1 MQQPPMKKCG
11 FKGVNTMK
19 YIYAFIFSLFI
30 CATAF
35 AQSQNVTA
43 NTNGVVVRPTNFWS
57 VDASNARTGL
67 GLSWSALTNTN
78 ASNFR
83 TAIELASYVT
93 NPVIPTT
100 NGGLGSGTMSVA
112 RTNLGLGWPALTNT
126 DATNFRIAIGV
137 AGYISNSGTVVFTN
151 TNTITF
157 TNEVSF
163 TNNVLI
169 GPISGNTISLRST
182 GGNLQFWDPIDS
194 ESVLTI
200 ASDTNPVV
208 LGNQWN
214 DSSVRTALGLGWTVL
229 TNTNSTNFLAAIFGS
244 NTNPVLVSTNGSVV
258 SPTNFWQAAP
268 ISTSVQYFTNVTVN
282 STNSATNSR
291 NLFVHSMAVSVSGV
305 TNTINLPTNS
315 STFNGD
321 TATIIHKGTTTT
333 ATIIKN
339 TGSTNTLI
347 ALSNYNET
355 VNFMFEQGAWS
366 FAENPSFVE
375 PIFFSGTN
383 GLDNAGQSRTNLG
396 LGGSNDVQFK
406 SVKTAGVGS
415 ATNLDIQFDGNGSG
429 IFANTNTN
437 TIGITI
443 LSNNVAFF
451 TATNVTFYQAMAF
464 NGTAGASRTN
474 LGIPYTALTNTNST
488 NFQSAIFQTNTT
500 PSGTSYASLVA
511 WMEVNVITNGVTT
524 SFRIPLFK

>member
-1 MQQPPMKKCG
+1 
-11 FKGVNTMK
+11 MK

-137 AGYISNSGTVVFTN
+137 AGYISNSGNVVFTN

-163 TNNVLI
+163 TNNVFI
-169 GPISGNTISLRST
+169 GQISANTISLRS
-182 GGNLQFWDPIDS
+182 GSGNLQFWDPIDS

-200 ASDTNPVV
+200 PSDTNPVV

-214 DSSVRTALGLGWTVL
+214 NSSVRTALGLGWTVL

-268 ISTSVQYFTNVTVN
+268 ISTTVQYFTNIVIN

-291 NLFVHSMAVSVSGV
+291 NLFVHSMAASVSGV

-321 TATIIHKGTTTT
+321 MVTVIHKGTTAT

-339 TGSTNTLI
+339 TGSTNALI
-347 ALSNYNET
+347 AISNYNET
-355 VNFMFEQGAWS
+355 INFMFEQGAWS

-383 GLDNAGQSRTNLG
+383 ASVNAAQSRTNLG
-396 LGGSNDVQFK
+396 LGWS
-406 SVKTAGVGS
+406 
-415 ATNLDIQFDGNGSG
+415 
-429 IFANTNTN
+429 
-437 TIGITI
+437 
-443 LSNNVAFF
+443 
-451 TATNVTFYQAMAF
+451 
-464 NGTAGASRTN
+464 
-474 LGIPYTALTNTNST
+474 ALTNTDAT
-488 NFQSAIFQTNTT
+488 NFRTAIGLGTTNSVTFSALTLSSDLTFGDGDNIVLST
-500 PSGTSYASLVA
+500 
-511 WMEVNVITNGVTT
+511 TNGTKIGTATNQLLGFYNQTPIARPSSTGTT
-524 SFRIPLFK
+524 NGFTANGPANTVHADSRFTGGTGTNAYTISDIVAHLKSLGLIAP